1 MERKIETIT
10 TILESGFA
18 VLEVWMYGNDPLV
31 FLVNKFTPSVE
42 SNVASIDYCGLRHYS
57 VYTLR
62 VGRDAPR
69 KGGRAVETRIY
80 RTEPKGTEFPVSQKR
95 QMDLLD
101 IDSWIVSVTK
111 L

>member
-42 SNVASIDYCGLRHYS
+42 SNVASIDYCEVTGYDN
-57 VYTLR
+57 TLR